1 MILDRILL
9 TSDLARSLLGLR
21 RHGRCVW
28 VVGNWGL
35 WCCRLS
41 RPEQRNLVAFG
52 QVQTMLDESYTSQN
66 PQRLDVEG
74 TFKKS
79 RTTDY
84 AQKVLNMVNEKLKV
98 YDAYE

>member
-1 MILDRILL
+1 M
-9 TSDLARSLLGLR
+9 
-21 RHGRCVW
+21 V
-28 VVGNWGL
+28 
-35 WCCRLS
+35 
-41 RPEQRNLVAFG
+41 
-52 QVQTMLDESYTSQN
+52 DESYTSQN